1 LLKFVSGG
9 RNAVAMTGPQQ
20 PTNLPV
26 NWPSDVDKNKMAVEA
41 DPGPFKAAAPN
52 ELEAFV
58 PVLVIVPEANDVNIV
73 LFELSPVDVCHREKL
88 QLDNHSMTHLSSVP
102 NSNEMRQGGHGFQ
115 FCSANKDFMS
125 DSFALLHGAT
135 NETVAAVMDL
145 VVPTSHCCSAHFKL
159 LGHHGDCQER
169 QDSGD
174 QQAGGLFKL
183 HGVGRPWCM

>member
-1 LLKFVSGG
+1 MGLLKFISGG
-9 RNAVAMTGPQQ
+9 RNAVAVTGPQQ

-88 QLDNHSMTHLSSVP
+88 QLWTTIP
-102 NSNEMRQGGHGFQ
+102 
-115 FCSANKDFMS
+115 
-125 DSFALLHGAT
+125 
-135 NETVAAVMDL
+135 
-145 VVPTSHCCSAHFKL
+145 
-159 LGHHGDCQER
+159 
-169 QDSGD
+169 
-174 QQAGGLFKL
+174 
-183 HGVGRPWCM
+183 